1 VIRGLA
7 ILGILL
13 LNIYSFSRPVDFS
26 HSLLWTQAGYSAL
39 DELLYALQT
48 LFFTG
53 RFLTL
58 FNLLFGVSLVLI
70 ADRYGLAYLRRRL
83 QWLALFGLLH
93 ACLIWEGDILL
104 WYALSGLIVLRLGY
118 LSLSSEQLWRKGLIL
133 FGIGLIVPLCYSLS
147 LLWFDAQPLYLLS
160 ADDIS
165 AERLSWAGAY
175 QERLLLMAQANA
187 VMLLSFILSLYWS
200 TAGLMLLGAALYRR
214 RWFTQGYS
222 MRRSGLLLAAGLAIS
237 ASTLVLDAISGYQ
250 YELSS
255 ILPSEPIA
263 ALLMALGYASVLIN
277 CSQRAPLRNWLAPC
291 GRMAFTLY
299 LSQSLVMVW
308 LFRSVNPDWF
318 AALDRLS
325 LLVIALVAILLQ
337 LLLCRLYVKYFQQ
350 GPFEWLWRQL
360 SGKPG
365 QTPGD

>member
-1 VIRGLA
+1 LAGSVCPEQTGFALVGGLSQNFFRALAVLTCCAWRVPLRCQHWLVTTIRKCAMSRIVALDVIRGLA

-133 FGIGLIVPLCYSLS
+133 FGIGLIVPLPSRCICY
-147 LLWFDAQPLYLLS
+147 PLT
-160 ADDIS
+160 I
-165 AERLSWAGAY
+165 
-175 QERLLLMAQANA
+175 
-187 VMLLSFILSLYWS
+187 
-200 TAGLMLLGAALYRR
+200 
-214 RWFTQGYS
+214 
-222 MRRSGLLLAAGLAIS
+222 
-237 ASTLVLDAISGYQ
+237 
-250 YELSS
+250 
-255 ILPSEPIA
+255 
-263 ALLMALGYASVLIN
+263 
-277 CSQRAPLRNWLAPC
+277 LAPS
-291 GRMAFTLY
+291 A
-299 LSQSLVMVW
+299 
-308 LFRSVNPDWF
+308 
-318 AALDRLS
+318 
-325 LLVIALVAILLQ
+325 
-337 LLLCRLYVKYFQQ
+337 
-350 GPFEWLWRQL
+350 
-360 SGKPG
+360 
-365 QTPGD
+365 